1 MIIHYN
7 VYLFWILCFSSY
19 SQDNILWCYNHWCW
33 SKILI
38 ASHTCV
44 QYSIFSKVSNSDCN
58 FSVIEKECEYAWL
71 KINNKQKSL
80 NIRLYERNQ
89 EIENDNNQKRDIC
102 VLARILHSCEYFSI
116 YVIAACR
123 FNLHF
128 SNITIS
134 HVVLLTMCS
143 EVTLKWAVC
152 IKLIIRS
159 WRKIL
164 YLLQVKILK

>member
-152 IKLIIRS
+152 IKLIIRG

-164 YLLQVKILK
+164 